1 MDRSGAFDAGLLQ
14 GFQRLGDAGKMQKM
28 VISVALIG

>member
-1 MDRSGAFDAGLLQ
+1 LQLWKYKNDRLPYLFP
-14 GFQRLGDAGKMQKM
+14 GKMQKM